1 MEEKNINIEIGLRLR
16 EVRSIFNEGT
26 KLSSEQFG
34 YLLNETRDKI
44 LNYELGRAAVPL
56 RVLIELYKRGISP
69 IYLLTGDGD
78 IFAQNTQGKI
88 LKERIAEKS
97 RKTQNNAIAKDIK
110 KLKLPQSE
118 ADFRTKVIKVAAGKI
133 PKSTKES

>member
-69 IYLLTGDGD
+69 IYLLTGDGE
-78 IFAQNTQGKI
+78 IFAQNPQGKI

-97 RKTQNNAIAKDIK
+97 RKNPNNVIAKDIK
-110 KLKLPQSE
+110 KLKLPQNE
-118 ADFRTKVIKVAAGKI
+118 AEFRTKVIKVAAGKI